1 MPHSSICIIAILG
14 LFLAAA
20 LPCSAQSPASETP
33 PPTAVQQSVQ
43 QTTYGAP
50 LQVPHTAPA
59 SSAPATEHYRRAQTL
74 AAQKKWDESKA
85 ELSEAMRL
93 DPINTHVYYLFRS
106 QVHRLEGDY
115 DDAVRDAE
123 MVMTLRPQVADA
135 YLLRAMVW
143 SKRGMHQ
150 QTVRDLDKALELE
163 PETLAAYVMRG
174 NAHRALGDE
183 SRALADYTEA
193 LRRSPKDATL
203 HWNRGNAHWQLG
215 HNAEAQADYEAALTL
230 EPAKPQFLLTA
241 ASFHST
247 CADPAFRN
255 AAKAFDYAK
264 RAGEATN
271 WTDWTALAALA
282 DAYAE
287 AGDFA
292 NAGQMTAKA
301 LEAAPV
307 GEHAWLRDRQTMF
320 QAGKS
325 FRTASKR

>member
-1 MPHSSICIIAILG
+1 MRTTILG
-14 LFLAAA
+14 TIAPLGLLVGAA
-20 LPCSAQSPASETP
+20 LPCSAQAPAPAAPSSG
-33 PPTAVQQSVQ
+33 VQQATFSA
-43 QTTYGAP
+43 AP
-50 LQVPHTAPA
+50 QAPA
-59 SSAPATEHYRRAQTL
+59 AATPGAATPAEHFRRAQAF
-74 AAQKKWDESKA
+74 AARRKWEEAKA
-85 ELSEAMRL
+85 ETSEALRL
-93 DPINTHVYYLFRS
+93 DPVNAHVYYLFRS

-123 MVMTLRPQVADA
+123 MVMALRPQVADA

-143 SKRGMHQ
+143 SKRGLHP
-150 QTVRDLDKALELE
+150 QTIRDLDKALELE

-183 SRALADYTEA
+183 ARALADYTEA

-215 HNAEAQADYEAALTL
+215 HNAEAQADYEAALAL

-247 CADPAFRN
+247 CADAEFRN
-255 AAKAFDYAK
+255 AAKAFEYAK
-264 RAGEATN
+264 RAGEATG

-301 LEAAPV
+301 LEAAPAA
-307 GEHAWLRDRQTMF
+307 EHAWLRDRQTMF
-320 QAGKS
+320 QAGKT
-325 FRTASKR
+325 FRAASKR

>member
-1 MPHSSICIIAILG
+1 MRHSSIGTFSIFG
-14 LFLAAA
+14 LCVASA
-20 LPCSAQSPASETP
+20 LPCSAQTPAPAAPPAGVQQATFTAPPQVPQAPLGGTASPA
-33 PPTAVQQSVQ
+33 
-43 QTTYGAP
+43 
-50 LQVPHTAPA
+50 
-59 SSAPATEHYRRAQTL
+59 EHFQRAQAF
-74 AAQKKWDESKA
+74 AAQKKWGEAKA
-85 ELSEAMRL
+85 EITEALRI
-93 DPINTHVYYLFRS
+93 DPVNAHVYYLFRS

-115 DDAVRDAE
+115 EDAVRDAE
-123 MVMTLRPQVADA
+123 LVMTLRPQVADA

-143 SKRGMHQ
+143 AKRGLHQ
-150 QTVRDLDKALELE
+150 QTIRDLDKALELE

-183 SRALADYTEA
+183 ARALADYTEA

-215 HNAEAQADYEAALTL
+215 HNAEAQADYEAALAL

-247 CADPAFRN
+247 CADAAHRN

-264 RAGEATN
+264 RAGEATG

-301 LEAAPV
+301 LEAAPAA
-307 GEHAWLRDRQTMF
+307 EHAWLRDRQTMF
-320 QAGKS
+320 QAGKT
-325 FRTASKR
+325 FRAASKR

>member
-1 MPHSSICIIAILG
+1 MRHSSIGTFSIFG
-14 LFLAAA
+14 LCVASA
-20 LPCSAQSPASETP
+20 LPCSAQTPAPAAPPAGVQQATFTAPPQVPQAPLGGTASPA
-33 PPTAVQQSVQ
+33 
-43 QTTYGAP
+43 
-50 LQVPHTAPA
+50 
-59 SSAPATEHYRRAQTL
+59 EHFQRAQAF
-74 AAQKKWDESKA
+74 AAQKKWGEAKA
-85 ELSEAMRL
+85 EITEALRI
-93 DPINTHVYYLFRS
+93 DPVNAHVYYLFRS

-115 DDAVRDAE
+115 EDAVRDAE
-123 MVMTLRPQVADA
+123 LVMTLRPQVADA

-143 SKRGMHQ
+143 AKRGLHQ
-150 QTVRDLDKALELE
+150 QTIRDLDKALELE

-215 HNAEAQADYEAALTL
+215 HNAEAQADYEAALAL

-247 CADPAFRN
+247 CADAAHRN

-264 RAGEATN
+264 RAGEATGWN
-271 WTDWTALAALA
+271 DWKALAALA

-301 LEAAPV
+301 LEAAPAA
-307 GEHAWLRDRQTMF
+307 EHAWLRDRQTMF
-320 QAGKS
+320 QAGKT
-325 FRTASKR
+325 FRAASKR